1 MTFIKIAYS
10 FMGFIIG
17 MIVASL
23 VAYYIAADVMI
34 VENESKYSFEETI
47 EKLQQI
53 SVEKGWHGSN
63 EINRV
68 FFDPEKID
76 VQQIEKLLKKSGTYL
91 RTLQRDE

>member
-1 MTFIKIAYS
+1 MLLILLLVSGLNGKTINDSYGEATFIVGWY
-10 FMGFIIG
+10 
-17 MIVASL
+17 
-23 VAYYIAADVMI
+23 DVGVDALEGQEGI
-34 VENESKYSFEETI
+34 
-47 EKLQQI
+47 I